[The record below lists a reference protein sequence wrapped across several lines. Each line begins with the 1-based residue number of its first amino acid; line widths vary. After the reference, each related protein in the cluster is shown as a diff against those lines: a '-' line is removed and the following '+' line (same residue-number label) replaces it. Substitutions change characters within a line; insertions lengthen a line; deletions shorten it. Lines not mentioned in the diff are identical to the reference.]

1 MTSPSS
7 RYVNKPGSGCNHDGI
22 ERAWLPEHASNVC
35 ASLAYQTPVP
45 DPLVAVQYG
54 LELVKEHMPALN
66 DVLGDPQ
73 IPESA
78 DLLWPRHPFSVV
90 VGFRVNATP
99 ALARQLDHFE
109 QMEADVSGSF
119 GLNNWP
125 IEQLDEDDQIGN

>member
-7 RYVNKPGSGCNHDGI
+7 RYDSKPGFGCNHDGI
-22 ERAWLPEHASNVC
+22 ERARLLEHAPNVC
-35 ASLAYQTPVP
+35 ASLAYETPVP

-54 LELVKEHMPALN
+54 VELVKEHMPALN
-66 DVLGDPQ
+66 DVLGDRQ

-78 DLLWPRHPFSVV
+78 DLLWSRHPFSVI

-99 ALARQLDHFE
+99 ALARPLDHFE